1 CSVYTIVLYEN
12 IWPALDCS
20 GPLSGGRL
28 LRQKHYKKRLSG
40 RFLLC
45 PIKLSIGTG
54 KCYRFKGQVK

>member
-1 CSVYTIVLYEN
+1 MELLINKITCLESVCRVIPYRGFE
-12 IWPALDCS
+12 S
-20 GPLSGGRL
+20 RL